1 MSKAALDKFGQV
13 LVRNVRDEAI
23 SDWEMIVSGHTK
35 SQRAQELRDRLSGFS
50 DEQRQVFLSLVPE
63 VADTVL
69 HHLLR
74 CLEEEDDIELA
85 VTADGERVQSLR
97 DVSDGLPGELYTD
110 EGWIARF
117 SETKP

>member
-1 MSKAALDKFGQV
+1 MSKTALDKFGQI
-13 LVRNVRDEAI
+13 LIQNVRDESI
-23 SDWEMIVSGHTK
+23 SDWKMIVTGQMK
-35 SQRAQELRDRLSGFS
+35 SQRAQSIRDKLSGLT
-50 DEQRQVFLSLVPE
+50 DEQRQVFLSMISE

-69 HHLLR
+69 HHLLQ

-85 VTADGERVQSLR
+85 ITADGNRVQSLR

-117 SETKP
+117 GKP